1 MSIAADNRKVAFL
14 AAATATVGGA
24 SAWLLATV
32 GHPWVGA
39 LLAVA
44 GTAGAVVWA
53 FRGPIARPVGSL
65 AELLEAVERDPG
77 HPQAPLAAEVKRL
90 LELVQASGKSI
101 RDVVRQLQEHATLVA
116 WVIDSLNHAVSGARA
131 NLASMQEAVRRVA
144 SHADEV
150 LNASLRGSEFMEAMG
165 GRTEDLFRSAET
177 LNTAVGAATASMQQI
192 HSNLYGVQQGV
203 ALLSE
208 ASDRTTQFISQ
219 VGGAMGTIRERT
231 GQSLAVTEK
240 MEEHARRG
248 RDTVVRLGDGVAEI
262 RRASEGMVGSVHA
275 LGEQSKEIEG
285 VLAIITDVAEET
297 SLLSLN
303 AAILAAQAG
312 ESGAAFAVV
321 AEQIRSL
328 AHRTRQSTKHIEEL
342 VRGIQSNIT
351 EANRGLGRSLEAV
364 EDGSQMGQEAVRQLE
379 LIESAVVD
387 SVDQV
392 RQIAEA
398 AREQDEKAHAMVDAA
413 GEVNQ
418 NLHQVARALGLSISE
433 MGRIQ
438 DAIQSLSTLSES
450 VRGASEEHRQT
461 GRNTRDLMSSLSTQV
476 EGIQTLVGDQNRTGK
491 GLEQALGTV
500 SESSDNTR
508 DSLKSIHTIVADLVG
523 ESDRLQ
529 QEVQI
534 LFRGTRGVER
544 G

>member
-1 MSIAADNRKVAFL
+1 MPFASDNRRVALLAAVIAAAGS
-14 AAATATVGGA
+14 AA
-24 SAWLLATV
+24 AWLLSIV
-32 GHPWVGA
+32 GHPGVGVFLGAVGA
-39 LLAVA
+39 SGAVA
-44 GTAGAVVWA
+44 WA
-53 FRGPIARPVGSL
+53 LFAPVARPAGSL
-65 AELLEAVERDPG
+65 PELLRAVELNPA
-77 HPQAPLAAEVKRL
+77 HPQAPLAADVNRL
-90 LELVQASGKSI
+90 VDLVEASGTSI

-116 WVIDSLNHAVSGARA
+116 WVIDSLNHAVGGARE
-131 NLASMQEAVRRVA
+131 NLDSMQTALRHVESYAG
-144 SHADEV
+144 EV
-150 LNASLRGSEFMEAMG
+150 LAASLRGAEFMEAMG

-177 LNTAVGAATASMQQI
+177 LNTAVGAATSSMQQI
-192 HSNLYGVQQGV
+192 HANLFGVQQGV

-248 RDTVVRLGDGVAEI
+248 RETVARLGEGVDEI
-262 RRASEGMVGSVHA
+262 RRTSEAMVGSVHA

-328 AHRTRQSTKHIEEL
+328 AQRTRQSTRHIEDL
-342 VRGIQSNIT
+342 IRGIQANIS
-351 EANRGLGRSLEAV
+351 EANRGLTRNLEAV
-364 EDGSQMGQEAVRQLE
+364 EDGSQMGQEAVLQLQQ
-379 LIESAVVD
+379 IEGAVAD

-413 GEVNQ
+413 GEVNE

-433 MGRIQ
+433 MGRAQ
-438 DAIQSLSTLSES
+438 DTILSLSTLSES

-461 GRNTRDLMSSLSTQV
+461 ARNTQDLMNSLATQV
-476 EGIQTLVGDQNRTGK
+476 EGIRTLVDDQNRTGN
-491 GLEQALGTV
+491 GMEQALATV
-500 SESSDNTR
+500 SESSNNTR
-508 DSLKSIHTIVADLVG
+508 DSLKSIHSILADLVG
-523 ESDRLQ
+523 ESDRLR
-529 QEVQI
+529 QEVHA
-534 LFRGTRGVER
+534 LFRGK
-544 G
+544 